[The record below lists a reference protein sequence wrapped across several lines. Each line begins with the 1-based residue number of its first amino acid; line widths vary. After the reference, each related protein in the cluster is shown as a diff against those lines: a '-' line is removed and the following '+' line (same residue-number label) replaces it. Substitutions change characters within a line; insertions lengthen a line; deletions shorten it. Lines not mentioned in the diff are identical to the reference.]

1 MKRPAIAFAI
11 VTLIA
16 VSPYAQVTPS
26 GHQLLDAVVFHA
38 FLLTDAKGYPPDVRS
53 VLQEH
58 ARRAQA
64 YRPRPRPADA
74 KRPGLMGMVYEARE
88 NYERRLVAASASTA
102 GVDRLARE
110 YVDAL
115 GPCYEWEGYH
125 DCPEREAQFAEQYRT
140 KNPTSPFREF
150 LMLLAA
156 HRWLCAAEG
165 YDYEEKPTDAAR
177 SRRAS
182 ASLLVASLNARSLLI
197 RVAAQELRTRGRC
210 FAADA

>member
-11 VTLIA
+11 VTLVA
-16 VSPYAQVTPS
+16 VSPHAQVTAS
-26 GHQLLDAVVFHA
+26 RHQLLDAVVFHA
-38 FLLTDAKGYPPDVRS
+38 FLLTDAMGYPPDVRS
-53 VLQEH
+53 LLQQH

-74 KRPGLMGMVYEARE
+74 KRPGLMGMVYAARE
-88 NYERRLVAASASTA
+88 NYERRLVASTSTA
-102 GVDRLARE
+102 GVERLAQK
-110 YVDAL
+110 YVDDL
-115 GPCYEWEGYH
+115 RPCYEWEGYH
-125 DCPEREAQFAEQYRT
+125 DCPEREAQFAEQYLT
-140 KNPTSPFREF
+140 KNPTSPFRE
-150 LMLLAA
+150 LLLLLAA

-182 ASLLVASLNARSLLI
+182 APLLVASLNARSLLI

-210 FAADA
+210 FAADG